1 VCTRIVQTI
10 VCVLVKELLKSVPS
24 VLRYSCQQNPLLIG
38 RRRRSHVDRKT
49 LPATAFCQ
57 PPNSRDLTSGSRK
70 QTDERHSVVESVL
83 FTFKRLQLLGFISET
98 SI

>member
-24 VLRYSCQQNPLLIG
+24 SCQQNPLLIG

-70 QTDERHSVVESVL
+70 QTDERHSVVVTVL